1 MPTDVNGAIVTAQ
14 EAADLEMEKFLNS
27 MTDSQRQAYARAN
40 ADSAIQRI
48 QAIKNDRFKYVSED
62 LQGADNNILSTAF
75 YLTRTKDLKNLANS
89 IDDVA
94 IKQLSTA
101 DINSGV
107 ALRQNEINEWSNS
120 DKLDTVFFLQVLFMS
135 LTFIASLYFLKSKG
149 LVSHTILSSL
159 VMLTALIAV
168 IILITRARYTKVRRD
183 NRYWSKVRH
192 PRERGTV
199 TKSKCGD
206 GSGDVEMPEQNLEP
220 IKKRVCT
227 TVTVDRTSEDAAA
240 AAWSSYF

>member
-27 MTDSQRQAYARAN
+27 MTDSQRQAYAMAN
-40 ADSAIQRI
+40 TDSAIQRI

-75 YLTRTKDLKNLANS
+75 YLTRTKDLKNLANN

-101 DINSGV
+101 DVKSGV

-120 DKLDTVFFLQVLFMS
+120 DKLDTLFFLQVLFIS
-135 LTFIASLYFLKSKG
+135 LTFVASLYFLKSKG
-149 LVSHTILSSL
+149 LVTHTILSSL

-168 IILITRARYTKVRRD
+168 IVLITRARYTKVRRD

-192 PRERGTV
+192 PRERGNV
-199 TKSKCGD
+199 SKSKCGD
-206 GSGDVEMPEQNLEP
+206 GSDDVEMPEQNLEP

-227 TVTVDRTSEDAAA
+227 TVTVDPTSEDAAA

>member
-27 MTDSQRQAYARAN
+27 MTPAERQAYAATN
-40 ADSAIQRI
+40 TESAIERI
-48 QAIKNDRFKYVSED
+48 QAVKNDRFRYVSED

-75 YLTRTKDLKNLANS
+75 YLTRTKDLKNLTNN

-94 IKQLSTA
+94 IKQLTTA

-120 DKLDTVFFLQVLFMS
+120 DKLDTLFFLQVLFIS
-135 LTFIASLYFLKSKG
+135 LTFVASLYFFKSKG
-149 LVSHTILSSL
+149 LVTHTILSTL

-168 IILITRARYTKVRRD
+168 IALITRARYTKVRRD

-192 PRERGTV
+192 PRENRV
-199 TKSKCGD
+199 QVSNEKCPGED
-206 GSGDVEMPEQNLEP
+206 GIEMPQHRSEP

-227 TVTVDRTSEDAAA
+227 TVTVDPTSEEATA